1 MKIPPVVSPSV
12 PPAASSEASADPA
25 RGFWPEGWWKW
36 MELRIGVIPLPV
48 VIALL
53 GITGYFLRLKKLPPE
68 ICVMIGVIGVGG
80 FLCAEIGKRLPIL
93 RNIGGGAILTTF

>member
-1 MKIPPVVSPSV
+1 MSRSKGRLRGVFGNVR
-12 PPAASSEASADPA
+12 DPLA
-25 RGFWPEGWWKW
+25 GT
-36 MELRIGVIPLPV
+36 LRIGVIPLPV

-80 FLCAEIGKRLPIL
+80 FLCQAY
-93 RNIGGGAILTTF
+93 A